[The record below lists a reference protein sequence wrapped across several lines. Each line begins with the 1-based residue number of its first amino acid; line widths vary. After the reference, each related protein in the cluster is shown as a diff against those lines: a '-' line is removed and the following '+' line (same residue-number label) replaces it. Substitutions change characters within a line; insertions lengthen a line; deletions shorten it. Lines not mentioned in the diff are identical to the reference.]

1 MKVISCAF
9 RGRSNGEW
17 YMSEHHQKLE
27 IGTDV
32 SNSITGVSKDF
43 YVIEIYEREE
53 II

>member
-1 MKVISCAF
+1 MKILSCAM
-9 RGRSNGEW
+9 RGRSEGDW
-17 YMSEHHQKLE
+17 HMSEHHQKLE